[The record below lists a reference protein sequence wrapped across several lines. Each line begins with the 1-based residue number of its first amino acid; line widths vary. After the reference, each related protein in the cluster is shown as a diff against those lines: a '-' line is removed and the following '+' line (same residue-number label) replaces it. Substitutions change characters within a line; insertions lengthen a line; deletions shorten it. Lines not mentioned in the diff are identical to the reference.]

1 MLSSFIMI
9 AVLLVLVLRVRQVY
23 SFSPGRRP
31 TNGRVADSSS
41 FPSCRSALSSSA
53 TDAQQHVA
61 ALPLPTVPQH
71 ILDHL
76 DAVYPP
82 ADAAHRNALSR
93 TDGYWPFVHKGQAP
107 PMELTYG
114 EFDVHSLAA
123 VLQEAL
129 LLLSSSPTTTTTTTS
144 TTPPPP
150 PSWHGKVFT
159 DIGSGTGRMVLA
171 AAALHPTLALSRGV
185 ELLPS
190 LHDTAVD
197 AARQQ
202 QQHILE
208 VAPVQLVCASFE
220 DACFADS
227 DCVFC
232 FSTCMKDVLESLAH
246 TIVQQCRPGTV
257 VITTDYALPAAAA
270 VRRNDSSSV
279 QIQQVQERSTGCALI
294 GGDCMVYF
302 HRVEKI

>member
-1 MLSSFIMI
+1 
-9 AVLLVLVLRVRQVY
+9 
-23 SFSPGRRP
+23 
-31 TNGRVADSSS
+31 
-41 FPSCRSALSSSA
+41 
-53 TDAQQHVA
+53 
-61 ALPLPTVPQH
+61 
-71 ILDHL
+71 
-76 DAVYPP
+76 
-82 ADAAHRNALSR
+82 
-93 TDGYWPFVHKGQAP
+93 
-107 PMELTYG
+107 
-114 EFDVHSLAA
+114 
-123 VLQEAL
+123 
-129 LLLSSSPTTTTTTTS
+129 
-144 TTPPPP
+144 
-150 PSWHGKVFT
+150 
-159 DIGSGTGRMVLA
+159 MVLA

-202 QQHILE
+202 QQHMLATTTAAV